1 MRIKQLIYLSYRPA
15 NLHLDFISEEHVI
28 DSIWK
33 QGLQNHINGPNFVKY
48 GWFSNRNINWSENAF
63 SKEIENILV
72 ENNFNFEEPYGE
84 ECTSQKEYWQ

>member
-1 MRIKQLIYLSYRPA
+1 MRIKQLIRLSYRPA
-15 NLHLDFISEEHVI
+15 NLHLDFTSEEQVI

-33 QGLQNHINGPNFVKY
+33 QVLQNHINGPNFVKY
-48 GWFSNRNINWSENAF
+48 GWFSNRNINWTENAF

-84 ECTSQKEYWQ
+84 ECTSEKEYWQ

>member
-15 NLHLDFISEEHVI
+15 NLHLDFKSEEHVI

-48 GWFSNRNINWSENAF
+48 GWFSNRNINWTENAF

-84 ECTSQKEYWQ
+84 ECTSEKEYWQ

>member
-48 GWFSNRNINWSENAF
+48 GWFSNRNINWTENAF

-84 ECTSQKEYWQ
+84 ECTSEKEYWQ